1 MMQPPFEAIARLRI
15 IVGYLG
21 EREQFGWWPSSFLA
35 AWSPSFLSH
44 AFSRT
49 WPTAQY
55 TGVVQAAALVHDER
69 IGVGRVFHLFR
80 LPESFEQALH
90 QAMLRPG
97 FASTVRAEFADR
109 QHALALLEAQRSAA
123 NSDAIGPVLVGP
135 VQTLYDGGVWSVVAT
150 HYRRGFESGSQV
162 FPYFS
167 DAQ

>member
-1 MMQPPFEAIARLRI
+1 MKSPFEAIARLRI

-35 AWSPSFLSH
+35 SWSSSFLSPV
-44 AFSRT
+44 FSRT

-69 IGVGRVFHLFR
+69 IGAGRVFHLFR
-80 LPESFEQALH
+80 LPESFEQELH
-90 QAMLRPG
+90 QILLRPSFVEVLHAQ
-97 FASTVRAEFADR
+97 FANDGP
-109 QHALALLEAQRSAA
+109 ALELLSPQDVTAASA
-123 NSDAIGPVLVGP
+123 LVGP
-135 VQTLYDGGVWSVVAT
+135 VLIGAVQKLHSADVWDIVGA
-150 HYRRGFESGSQV
+150 HYRRGFESGSQT

>member
-1 MMQPPFEAIARLRI
+1 MQLPFEAIARLRI

-35 AWSPSFLSH
+35 EWSPSFLSY

-49 WPTAQY
+49 WPTAQVA
-55 TGVVQAAALVHDER
+55 GVVQAATLVHDER

-80 LPESFEQALH
+80 LPESFEEALH
-90 QAMLRPG
+90 QAVLRPG
-97 FASTVRAEFADR
+97 FASTIRAQFVDR
-109 QHALALLEAQRSAA
+109 QQALDLLESQSSTAA
-123 NSDAIGPVLVGP
+123 LDSVGPVLVGP
-135 VQTLYDGGVWSVVAT
+135 VQKLYDASVWRIVAT

-167 DAQ
+167 DAR

>member
-1 MMQPPFEAIARLRI
+1 MQLPFEAIARLRI

-35 AWSPSFLSH
+35 EWSPSFLSH

-49 WPTAQY
+49 WPTAQVA
-55 TGVVQAAALVHDER
+55 GVVQAATLVHDER

-90 QAMLRPG
+90 QAVLRPG
-97 FASTVRAEFADR
+97 FASTVRAQFADR
-109 QHALALLEAQRSAA
+109 QQALELLESQRSTAA
-123 NSDAIGPVLVGP
+123 PDSVGP
-135 VQTLYDGGVWSVVAT
+135 VKKLDDASVWRIVAT

-167 DAQ
+167 DAR